1 MKKSSY
7 IWGGAIFLLIVI
19 AGLFI
24 IKASWQKNPDK
35 ANTDLGN
42 AVKAES
48 FAPTNSPTISADEKI
63 IGSISAPI
71 KVLVYEDYSNSFSA
85 DAADSIKKLETD
97 FGDKLVIAFRPYAT
111 REKPASIE
119 AAMAVE
125 CAADQEKWSQMR
137 EAILKDVKNSSLNS
151 DQIKADA
158 TAIGLDQAIFGKCL
172 TDVEK
177 QGIMLQVATD
187 AKQFSVYG
195 APTIFVNNELVVG
208 ARPYEDYLD
217 EFGAKV
223 EGLKSLVTRQ
233 IK

>member
-1 MKKSSY
+1 MKKSY
-7 IWGGAIFLLIVI
+7 IWGGAIILLVLILL
-19 AGLFI
+19 LFVV
-24 IKASWQKNPDK
+24 KASWQKSPDK
-35 ANTDLGN
+35 ANTDLGT
-42 AVKAES
+42 AVKADS

-63 IGSISAPI
+63 VGSISAPVKI
-71 KVLVYEDYSNSFSA
+71 LVYEDYSNSFSA

-97 FGDKLVIAFRPYAT
+97 FGDKLVIAFRPYAV

-125 CAADQEKWSQMR
+125 CAASQGKWPEMR
-137 EAILKDVKNSSLNS
+137 EAIFKDVRNSSLNT
-151 DQIKADA
+151 DQIKTDA
-158 TAIGLDQAIFGKCL
+158 TTIGLDQDKFSKCL
-172 TDVEK
+172 TDIEK

-217 EFGAKV
+217 ESGAKV
-223 EGLKSLVTRQ
+223 EGLKSLVARQ